1 MWWFY
6 KLEEKG
12 VHFIIYRY
20 SRENK
25 LLDGQILFDISTQN
39 ASIMKPCAMDENSKK
54 AQAKAIEHF
63 ATIINREYPEECYV
77 CCG

>member
-1 MWWFY
+1 MRWFY
-6 KLEEKG
+6 KLEEKSER
-12 VHFIIYRY
+12 FIIYRY

-25 LLDGQILFDISTQN
+25 LFDGQIIFNVSNQN

-54 AQAKAIEHF
+54 SQAKAIEHF
-63 ATIINREYPEECYV
+63 ATIIDQEFPEEYYV